1 MLKRIIAIILA
12 VLMIAAIMVGC
23 STTHEC
29 SICGEVKSCTKKT
42 ILGQEIYICDD
53 CATGINSIFG

>member
-1 MLKRIIAIILA
+1 MLKKIIALVLA
-12 VLMIAAIMVGC
+12 LLMIVVIMVGC

-42 ILGQEIYICDD
+42 ILGQDVYICDD
-53 CATGINSIFG
+53 CAKSINSLFG